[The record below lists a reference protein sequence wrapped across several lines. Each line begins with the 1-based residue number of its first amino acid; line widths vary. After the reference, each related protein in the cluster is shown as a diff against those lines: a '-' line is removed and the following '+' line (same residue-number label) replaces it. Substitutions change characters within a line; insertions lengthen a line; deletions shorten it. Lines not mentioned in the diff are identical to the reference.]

1 VADGAA
7 APEAKQTVGY
17 TFVALLFN
25 NGYILVLCLNN
36 WRAARW
42 YIPVPGSGC
51 LPIGEKDD

>member
-1 VADGAA
+1 MADGAA

-36 WRAARW
+36 WRAARKH
-42 YIPVPGSGC
+42 IPHPG
-51 LPIGEKDD
+51 LAVFQQVIK